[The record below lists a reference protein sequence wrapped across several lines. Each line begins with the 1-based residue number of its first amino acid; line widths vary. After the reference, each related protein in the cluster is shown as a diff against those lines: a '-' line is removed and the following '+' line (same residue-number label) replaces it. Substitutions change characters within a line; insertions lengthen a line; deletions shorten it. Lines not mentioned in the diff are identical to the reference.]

1 MEREEGQGLSLGAC
15 REQRSKRGA
24 EARKE
29 DRSGQHGRRQTWGAG
44 GGPGKLEKKALQG
57 QELGWL
63 RQMLMIGQLIYGLRT
78 DFEIGHVAVT
88 GHLDKSNFTAW
99 WGQMPSWA

>member
-1 MEREEGQGLSLGAC
+1 MG
-15 REQRSKRGA
+15 
-24 EARKE
+24 
-29 DRSGQHGRRQTWGAG
+29 GRG
-44 GGPGKLEKKALQG
+44 GGPGKLEKKAFQG

-63 RQMLMIGQLIYGLRT
+63 RQMLMIGQLISGLRA
-78 DFEIGHVAVT
+78 DFEMGHVAVT